1 MQAHDQT
8 GGYQQAFRA
17 SAGLAIWTVAW
28 TASLAL
34 ARFGPVHLWDS
45 QPAASWAAVAANL
58 AVGIGWIVAHARYL
72 RGIDE
77 LQRKI
82 MQEALAVTL
91 GVGWVGGFAYVVAD
105 AADLVADTTQ
115 HRGLPSPAGS
125 RLHDRHRRRPPQVP
139 VKNRLKDLR
148 TARNWTQADLA
159 QHVSVSR
166 QTINAIEK
174 GKFDPSLPLA
184 FRLAR
189 LFDLRIE
196 DVFLDEP

>member
-1 MQAHDQT
+1 VSSELDLSLQEGRLVQAHDQT

-45 QPAASWAAVAANL
+45 PAASWAAVVANL

-82 MQEALAVTL
+82 MQDALAVTL

-105 AADLVADTTQ
+105 AADLVADTTNIAVF
-115 HRGLPSPAGS
+115 PALLGVVYMIAIVVG
-125 RLHDRHRRRPPQVP
+125 H
-139 VKNRLKDLR
+139 LR
-148 TARNWTQADLA
+148 YR
-159 QHVSVSR
+159 
-166 QTINAIEK
+166 
-174 GKFDPSLPLA
+174 
-184 FRLAR
+184 
-189 LFDLRIE
+189 
-196 DVFLDEP
+196 